1 MSVYKKISSLSFWFF
16 SISTIQWIRQKIKI
30 PFEIKPPL
38 TKPLTPLCKGN
49 TIVVPCAVLYKI
61 KVVSHRKVS

>member
-1 MSVYKKISSLSFWFF
+1 MDSDSVHIFEDEN
-16 SISTIQWIRQKIKI
+16 IKI